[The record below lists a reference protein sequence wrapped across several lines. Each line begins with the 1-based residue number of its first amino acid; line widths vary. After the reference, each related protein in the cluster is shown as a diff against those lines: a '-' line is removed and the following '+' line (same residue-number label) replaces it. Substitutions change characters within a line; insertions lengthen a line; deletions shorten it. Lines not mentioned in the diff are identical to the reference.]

1 MSGEK
6 APRETPTLEMR
17 LAAIEDKL
25 ARLTITEEEMAAYH
39 KVARLTAARGGAAAP
54 AQALSPQA
62 GSQILDCWISV
73 YHCYIS
79 CHIRPINIPGPIIN
93 DCIQWGAGPAS
104 SGAGFSRL
112 GGD

>member
-1 MSGEK
+1 
-6 APRETPTLEMR
+6 MR

-39 KVARLTAARGGAAAP
+39 KVAGLTAARGGAAAP
-54 AQALSPQA
+54 AQALSPQLCTI
-62 GSQILDCWISV
+62 SPISHCWVYIHPISP
-73 YHCYIS
+73 
-79 CHIRPINIPGPIIN
+79 IRPIIVN